1 MKILRTATA
10 GTLESNDVMVY
21 VSPGEAGGVVVEVN
35 SIVEKLYGEHIAG
48 MVEKLVAA
56 LGVENA
62 KVVLQDRGALD
73 FAIKARVETAVLR
86 AAREDA

>member
-1 MKILRTATA
+1 MNIVRTATA

-21 VSPGEAGGVVVEVN
+21 VSPGEGRGVLVEVN
-35 SIVEKLYGEHIAG
+35 SIVEKLYGAHIG
-48 MVEKLVAA
+48 EMVEKLVAA
-56 LGVENA
+56 LGVESA
-62 KVVLQDRGALD
+62 KVILQDRGALD